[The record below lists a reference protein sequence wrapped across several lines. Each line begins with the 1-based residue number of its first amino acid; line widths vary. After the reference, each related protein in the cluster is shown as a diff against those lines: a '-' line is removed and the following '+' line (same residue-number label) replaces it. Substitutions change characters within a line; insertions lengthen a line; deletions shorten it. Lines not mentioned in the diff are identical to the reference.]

1 MFNLKTKKQTPKCNL
16 NESSYALSAYN
27 RANTNESKEAIFAF
41 HCKVLEQE
49 NGLKMHQHK
58 VNTLYESFLKRECP
72 KANNEPT
79 NLSSNLDTRLKSKF
93 FSGCIDKQALLLS
106 IGKYKIRL
114 TSLVMAFD
122 TRGGRFRFSSQKV
135 GSLSQKALILK
146 NI

>member
-79 NLSSNLDTRLKSKF
+79 NLDSDLNTRLKSKF
-93 FSGCIDKQALLLS
+93 FSGCIDKQVLLLS
-106 IGKYKIRL
+106 ISNY
-114 TSLVMAFD
+114 F
-122 TRGGRFRFSSQKV
+122 
-135 GSLSQKALILK
+135 K
-146 NI
+146 NMS